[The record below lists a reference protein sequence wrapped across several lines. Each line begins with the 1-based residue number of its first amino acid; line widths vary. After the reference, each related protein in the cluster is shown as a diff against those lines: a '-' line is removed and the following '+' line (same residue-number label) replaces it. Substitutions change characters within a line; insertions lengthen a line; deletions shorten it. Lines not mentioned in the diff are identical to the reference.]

1 METRKT
7 KMSVSA
13 QGQEPQVFHAA
24 TSLPAPVATQ
34 WQFGDWKSL
43 QAITLEQL
51 EPQEGRAQLAGMVA
65 VSHFQQ
71 AKPQL
76 GKQYLAKAREWGCSR
91 DLLARLM
98 ASGMYNTLGRSAL
111 LSHQY
116 ERARQN
122 FYQSI
127 ALGVPGADLAL
138 LTPARIAHQAMQL
151 GIPLESVDNWNLLMP
166 SDQQGAASLIDARV
180 PEEASESPLIRP
192 LMQHLDTLAQKIVNE
207 GREMTLDGVHVFHEK
222 DPFLPGKVALGLAYW
237 VTEYPPG
244 SAVTIARCR
253 QFRNIPHI
261 LLDKPVQSWGIDF
274 YLRALH
280 KLNQA
285 DLLEKCLSQSA
296 LVQLQQ
302 TLDWRDFVDERDYSL
317 KHKPNNFYGVAYSI
331 AYYRYQLGWDDARSA
346 EHLLERIVEH
356 YRASAGEFGF
366 ADETE
371 GHGRYDRY
379 SLLLIAEIA
388 HHHREAGLPLTA
400 EMKKWLRASVDVVL
414 VNLNED
420 GHGFQYGRSI
430 GAYGDSAFV
439 EILAAA
445 AWFDVLEGDEPRM
458 AYHFC
463 CLATEKFL
471 SFWWDDKRQSV
482 NLWEEGRA
490 TEAYRGK
497 HRILGESLTLLHQHL
512 YTQHIWE
519 KLGFYEVDRDPQ
531 AFREWLGQLPTSTL
545 TWFEKG
551 KYEYALL
558 TWRDGDR
565 IFNVPL
571 VNGHEYHALSTY
583 LPIPYSHNL
592 IQGVPDLALPLLMP
606 TLQLEDGQQLAP
618 LCWFQQIEAREEG
631 NAAIL
636 EWKLPCLVKLGISG
650 PEADERCQADVQLRI
665 VHTGISISYAFRIQ
679 NAMEQAKSENKFICS
694 VYFPAIKNAEVV
706 NNNEILFDDK
716 ERLSF
721 RYKVTDCSA
730 ESGYE
735 LNKISRPIGSAGF
748 YSSLFRLRFVSPP
761 ESVMTISWDIIFSD

>member
-7 KMSVSA
+7 KTPFSA
-13 QGQEPQVFHAA
+13 QGQEPQVFRAA
-24 TSLPAPVATQ
+24 TSLPSAVATQ
-34 WQFGDWKSL
+34 WQFGDWASL

-51 EPQEGRAQLAGMVA
+51 EAQEGRAQLAGMVA
-65 VSHFQQ
+65 VAHFQQ
-71 AKPQL
+71 GDPQR

-91 DLLARLM
+91 ALLARLM
-98 ASGMYNTLGRSAL
+98 TSGMYNTLGRSAL
-111 LSHQY
+111 LSHQH

-122 FYQSI
+122 FHQSV
-127 ALGVPGADLAL
+127 AMGTPGADLAL

-166 SDQQGAASLIDARV
+166 CDQQGAASLIEARDT
-180 PEEASESPLIRP
+180 EEASESPLIRP
-192 LMQHLDTLAQKIVNE
+192 LMQHLDTLAQKMANE

-222 DPFLPGKVALGLAYW
+222 NPFLPGKVALGLAYW

-244 SAVTIARCR
+244 SAITFERCR
-253 QFRNIPHI
+253 YTRQITQM

-285 DLLEKCLSQSA
+285 GLLEKCLSQSA

-302 TLDWRDFVDERDYSL
+302 ILDWRDFVDERDYSL

-331 AYYRYQLGWDDARSA
+331 AYHRYQLGWDDFRAA
-346 EHLLERIVEH
+346 EHLLDRIVEH

-388 HHHREAGLPLTA
+388 HHHREAGLPLIA
-400 EMKKWLRASVDVVL
+400 EMRKWLRASVDVVL
-414 VNLNED
+414 VNLNEG

-430 GAYGDSAFV
+430 GAYGDSAFI

-512 YTQHIWE
+512 YTQHIWQ
-519 KLGFYEVDRDPQ
+519 KLGFYEADRDPQ

-618 LCWFQQIEAREEG
+618 LCWFQQIKCWEEG
-631 NAAIL
+631 EATL
-636 EWKLPCLVKLGISG
+636 LQWYLPYLASAENGASG
-650 PEADERCQADVQLRI
+650 KENCCQAEVQLRLAS
-665 VHTGISISYAFRIQ
+665 GSITARCAFIPR
-679 NAMEQAKSENKFICS
+679 
-694 VYFPAIKNAEVV
+694 
-706 NNNEILFDDK
+706 
-716 ERLSF
+716 
-721 RYKVTDCSA
+721 
-730 ESGYE
+730 
-735 LNKISRPIGSAGF
+735 
-748 YSSLFRLRFVSPP
+748 SSLQLASVVMQRLVSSNDESAAKPFINGNVDQLEAIVDSTIICLETDGFDYWETTKSGSQDQVRFKKNIQKAELPLVIKWQLKFKW
-761 ESVMTISWDIIFSD
+761 E

>member
-7 KMSVSA
+7 KTPVSA
-13 QGQEPQVFHAA
+13 QGQEAQVFHAA

-65 VSHFQQ
+65 VAHFQQ
-71 AKPQL
+71 GDPQR

-111 LSHQY
+111 LSRQH

-122 FYQSI
+122 FHQSI
-127 ALGVPGADLAL
+127 ALGTPGADLAL

-166 SDQQGAASLIDARV
+166 SDQQGAASLIGAPDT
-180 PEEASESPLIRP
+180 EEASESPLIRP
-192 LMQHLDTLAQKIVNE
+192 LMQHLDTLAQKMGDE

-237 VTEYPPG
+237 ATEYPPG
-244 SAVTIARCR
+244 SAVTVARCR
-253 QFRNIPHI
+253 QFRNITSM

-280 KLNQA
+280 KLSQA
-285 DLLEKCLSQSA
+285 GLLEKCLSQSA

-331 AYYRYQLGWDDARSA
+331 AYHRCQLGWDDSRAA
-346 EHLLERIVEH
+346 EHLLNRIVEH

-430 GAYGDSAFV
+430 GAYGDSAFI

-445 AWFDVLEGDEPRM
+445 AWFGVLEGDEPRM

-497 HRILGESLTLLHQHL
+497 HRILGESLSLLHQHL
-512 YTQHIWE
+512 YTQHIWQ
-519 KLGFYEVDRDPQ
+519 KLGFYEADRDPQ

-558 TWRDGDR
+558 TYRDGDR
-565 IFNVPL
+565 LFNVPL

-592 IQGVPDLALPLLMP
+592 IQGIPDIALPLLVP

-618 LCWFQQIEAREEG
+618 LCWFQQIECWEEG
-631 NAAIL
+631 DATVLQWRLPHLAAINHGSPGKQCGCITTVRLRLAKNYISCGYLFCFKDAIDLDEIVMDRLSSL
-636 EWKLPCLVKLGISG
+636 ESSTLKEKVSRGEGMRDFNVKGLAG
-650 PEADERCQADVQLRI
+650 PEKLEIDSLFMPEEKIIKHER
-665 VHTGISISYAFRIQ
+665 Y
-679 NAMEQAKSENKFICS
+679 
-694 VYFPAIKNAEVV
+694 
-706 NNNEILFDDK
+706 
-716 ERLSF
+716 
-721 RYKVTDCSA
+721 
-730 ESGYE
+730 
-735 LNKISRPIGSAGF
+735 F
-748 YSSLFRLRFVSPP
+748 YSVDDLKPVFYL
-761 ESVMTISWDIIFSD
+761 SWQFFC